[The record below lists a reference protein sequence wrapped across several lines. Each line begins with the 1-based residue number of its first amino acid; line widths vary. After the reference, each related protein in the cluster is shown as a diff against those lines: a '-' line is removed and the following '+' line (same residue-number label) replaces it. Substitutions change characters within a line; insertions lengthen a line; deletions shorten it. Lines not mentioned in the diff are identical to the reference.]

1 MKSFSKNQKI
11 SFSGGKDFKLKNY
24 KTNETF
30 EFGNEDT
37 LKAEL
42 ATYREKISSLQ
53 EKLYAQDKYSV
64 LIVLQAIDAAGKDSC
79 IKHVLTGVNPQ
90 GVSVSNFKAPSQ
102 VELDH
107 DFIWRTYHQLPE
119 KGKIGVFNRSYYEE
133 LLVCKVHPEYI
144 VNQRIPGIDSVD
156 DINTKF
162 WNNRYR
168 IINEMERHL
177 VKNGTI
183 IIKIFLN
190 LGKKEQKKRFLE
202 RITDKSKQWK
212 FNYADLKERA
222 HWNDYQEAYKDMI
235 MNTSSKYAPWHIIPA
250 DDQWVSRAL
259 VGRLLLEHLE
269 NLNLSYPAL
278 NESDLKLLEQARKE
292 LMNEKD

>member
-1 MKSFSKNQKI
+1 MKSFSKHPKI
-11 SFSGGKDFKLKNY
+11 CFSGGKDFKLKNH
-24 KTNETF
+24 KTDETF
-30 EFGNEDT
+30 EFGNEDA

-90 GVSVSNFKAPSQ
+90 GVCVSNFKAPSQ
-102 VELDH
+102 HELDH
-107 DFIWRTYHQLPE
+107 DFIWRTYLQLPE
-119 KGKIGVFNRSYYEE
+119 RGKIGVFNRSYYEE
-133 LLVCKVHPEYI
+133 LLVCKVHPEFI
-144 VNQRIPGIDSVD
+144 VNQRIPGIDAAE
-156 DINTKF
+156 DINAKF
-162 WNNRYR
+162 WKNRYR

-177 VKNGTI
+177 VKNGTV

-202 RITDKSKQWK
+202 RITDTSKQWK

-222 HWNDYQEAYKDMI
+222 HWNDYQEAYKEMI
-235 MNTSSKYAPWHIIPA
+235 QNTASKHAPWHIVPA

-269 NLNLSYPAL
+269 NLNLTYPTL